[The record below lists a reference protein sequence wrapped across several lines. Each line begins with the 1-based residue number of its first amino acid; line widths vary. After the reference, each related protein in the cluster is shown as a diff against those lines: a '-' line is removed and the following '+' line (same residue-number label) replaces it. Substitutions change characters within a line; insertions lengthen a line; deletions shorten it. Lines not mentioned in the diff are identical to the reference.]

1 MKRFLLYFWGL
12 ICVLCAENI
21 HGQETE
27 KEILCN
33 FFDSRQKLGK
43 RSFISTEP
51 FLLRVDNV
59 EHLYVEAQLGKRK
72 NRIFLYLKVLED
84 NVCLKK
90 EKNLDIRFLSG
101 EMMTLK
107 NDFPINCEGVWVRE
121 LSKKEIHQLLQNS
134 IEKIQLFAY
143 HKNYEIFLSEA
154 LNLKL
159 QEQIH
164 CLMKEKTRK

>member
-1 MKRFLLYFWGL
+1 MKRILLYFWGL
-12 ICVLCAENI
+12 ICVLCTGNI
-21 HGQETE
+21 HAQETE
-27 KEILCN
+27 KEIPCN

-43 RSFISTEP
+43 RPFISTEP

-72 NRIFLYLKVLED
+72 NRVFLYLKVLED

-90 EKNLDIRFLSG
+90 EKNLDIRFLSR

-107 NDFPINCEGVWVRE
+107 NNFPINCEGVWVRE